1 MTDHAQQCE
10 QLLRDTRLR
19 LVKAGSLKR
28 LAQRTGLPRNT
39 LFNIRDGHTA
49 SPRLGTLIQI
59 HRAMDDVAV
68 RD

>member
-28 LAQRTGLPRNT
+28 LAQQTGLPRNT

-49 SPRLGTLIQI
+49 SPQVGDIDTNPQG
-59 HRAMDDVAV
+59 AG
-68 RD
+68 